1 MILNTMCT
9 LQLWHFCKR
18 YPDGLHEHGG
28 TDKLKITF
36 LHIDIGSHHGVMKDV
51 LIQILCPR
59 TCVDLAK
66 VDIDS

>member
-1 MILNTMCT
+1 MSM
-9 LQLWHFCKR
+9 
-18 YPDGLHEHGG
+18 GE
-28 TDKLKITF
+28 TDKPKITF

-51 LIQILCPR
+51 LLQILCPR

>member
-1 MILNTMCT
+1 MSM
-9 LQLWHFCKR
+9 
-18 YPDGLHEHGG
+18 GE
-28 TDKLKITF
+28 TDKPKITF

-51 LIQILCPR
+51 ILQILCTR